1 MSRKIKR
8 ILSLSLAL
16 VLVAM
21 TAACG
26 GTSSSQTPSTN
37 SPSNSEQSSQINETD
52 SKFDKKYTWSLGS
65 TYATGTPI
73 VETYQ
78 KFADLVSEYS
88 NGAMTINVFPDSQL
102 GGENDQMQAVA
113 SGELEFMGGGSGVF
127 WLYSEDAS
135 YICTPFLVPDWE
147 SYQNLYYSDMFE
159 QIKADWAQNHNT
171 KDLSGLIYRGY
182 RNMSSDRPINS
193 VDDLKGLKLRM
204 NSNQI
209 WNDVWNGLGAT
220 CVSIALGELY
230 TSMQTGVAN
239 ASEIPW
245 PDAASLKLEE
255 VQDYIIQTQHVN
267 EASVIY
273 MSNSLYESLPT
284 AYQEVLNRAAKEAN
298 EWGSELAMSMEDTYK
313 QAFLDAGAELIIP
326 DHDSFVEAAYP
337 IWNKLFETTWTT
349 TTYDE
354 VVAMMKG

>member
-1 MSRKIKR
+1 MTRKMNR
-8 ILSLSLAL
+8 LLSLAL
-16 VLVAM
+16 AIILAAM
-21 TAACG
+21 TTACG
-26 GTSSSQTPSTN
+26 GDSGSSGASGDSAQAAQSGTSAAP
-37 SPSNSEQSSQINETD
+37 
-52 SKFDKKYTWSLGS
+52 FDKKYTWSLGS

-78 KFADLVSEYS
+78 KFADLVFEYS
-88 NGAMTINVFPDSQL
+88 DGAMTINVFPDSQL

-127 WLYSEDAS
+127 WLYSEEAS

-159 QIKADWAQNHNT
+159 QIKADWVQNHNT

-204 NSNQI
+204 NSNQV

-245 PDAASLKLEE
+245 SDAASLKLEE

-284 AYQEVLNRAAKEAN
+284 AYQEVLDRAAKEAN
-298 EWGSELAMSMEDTYK
+298 EWGTELAMSMEDAYK
-313 QAFLDAGAELIIP
+313 QTFLDAGAQLIVP
-326 DHDSFVEAAYP
+326 DHDSFVEAAQP
-337 IWNKLFETTWTT
+337 IWNELFKTIWTN

-354 VVAMMKG
+354 IVALMQG

>member
-1 MSRKIKR
+1 MTRKFRR
-8 ILSLSLAL
+8 ILSLTFAF
-16 VLVAM
+16 VLVIM

-26 GTSSSQTPSTN
+26 DTSDQTPSAD
-37 SPSNSEQSSQINETD
+37 SDVSAQNSESA

-88 NGAMTINVFPDSQL
+88 DGAMTINVFPDSQL
-102 GGENDQMQAVA
+102 GGENDEMQAVA

-127 WLYSEDAS
+127 WLYSEEAS
-135 YICTPFLVPDWE
+135 FICTPFLVPDWE

-159 QIKADWAQNHNT
+159 EIKASWAQDHNI

-182 RNMSSDRPINS
+182 RNMTSDRPINDVS
-193 VDDLKGLKLRM
+193 DLKGVKLRM
-204 NSNQI
+204 NSNQV

-220 CVSIALGELY
+220 CVSIALNELY

-245 PDAASLKLEE
+245 ADAASLKLEE

-273 MSNSLYESLPT
+273 MSNSLYESLP
-284 AYQEVLNRAAKEAN
+284 AQYQEVLDRAAKEAN
-298 EWGSELAMSMEDTYK
+298 EWGTELAMSTEDDYK
-313 QAFLDAGAELIIP
+313 QTFLDAGAELIVP
-326 DHDSFVEAAYP
+326 DHDSFVEAARP
-337 IWNKLFETTWTT
+337 IWDELFETTWTI

-354 VVAMMKG
+354 VVALMEG